1 MQPQKSILARL
12 LSSVRSN
19 LLPLVIFFALGAVVL
34 YGQRGMLAITSYVNN
49 AHATASTEM
58 SGAEVAAQ
66 QAASGWVPAGT
77 GSKYLYAAG
86 FFFLFI
92 FLIWIGQSITA
103 KPQKR
108 WAKRHYSR
116 EFLGLTPYERFQE
129 NRVGRWQLVALACAS
144 IIAAALIV

>member
-1 MQPQKSILARL
+1 MQPQKPLITRL

-19 LLPLVIFFALGAVVL
+19 LLPLAIFLVLGAAVL
-34 YGQRGMLAITSYVNN
+34 YGQRGMLALTSYVNN
-49 AHATASTEM
+49 AQASAGTEM

-66 QAASGWVPAGT
+66 QQASGWVPAGT

-92 FLIWIGQSITA
+92 ALVWLAQSITA

-108 WAKRHYSR
+108 WAKRNYSR
-116 EFLGLTPYERFQE
+116 EFLLLTPYERFQE

>member
-1 MQPQKSILARL
+1 MQPQKSLPARL

-19 LLPLVIFFALGAVVL
+19 LLPLAIFLALGAAVL
-34 YGQRGMLAITSYVNN
+34 YGQRVMLALTTSVYH
-49 AHATASTEM
+49 AHATASAEM

-66 QAASGWVPAGT
+66 QQASGWVPAGT
-77 GSKYLYAAG
+77 GSKYLFAAG

-108 WAKRHYSR
+108 WAKQHYSR
-116 EFLGLTPYERFQE
+116 EFLHLSPYERFQE
-129 NRVGRWQLVALACAS
+129 NRVGRWQLVALAVGAM
-144 IIAAALIV
+144 IAAAIIQ